1 MLPKKKAKTDEKLV
15 QNFVWTDDEV
25 SLLLSVVEEH
35 KASQIHAGFDWESFK
50 TKYVDSTEMF
60 VKRYPTTA
68 TGTVDRHSYP
78 KFDPGNQFT
87 KERVLS
93 KIKAIRVKYKAALDS
108 GRRSGGGRVVATFF
122 DMCSN
127 IWAGSPSAQCIDG
140 GLESSNVG
148 SVEKDTEEEAESAT
162 VQSDHEKNDC
172 IPGPGP
178 DPDADNGVEKSS
190 NQIALCENS
199 VSQTSGRR
207 DLIAFIQDQ
216 RNGNL
221 KKKLPSDKVMIDLT
235 KEDLQLKREIV
246 KQLKEKD
253 ADQKEQLK
261 VMTETVGNLAKSIS
275 EGFSALTSY
284 LNQPHRYPLRPLH
297 PDSLGT
303 AASDS
308 QRLTFDQSYHLE

>member
-1 MLPKKKAKTDEKLV
+1 M
-15 QNFVWTDDEV
+15 
-25 SLLLSVVEEH
+25 LLSVVQEY
-35 KASQIHAGFDWESFK
+35 KASQIHAGFDWESIK

-68 TGTVDRHSYP
+68 TGTVDRDSYP
-78 KFDPGNQFT
+78 KFDSGNQFT
-87 KERVLS
+87 KERVLL

-127 IWAGSPSAQCIDG
+127 TWAGSPSAQCIDC
-140 GLESSNVG
+140 GLQSFNVG
-148 SVEKDTEEEAESAT
+148 SVQKDTEEAESAT

-172 IPGPGP
+172 IPGP

-199 VSQTSGRR
+199 VSQTSGRG

-216 RNGNL
+216 RNGKL
-221 KKKLPSDKVMIDLT
+221 KKKLRSDKVMIDLT

-246 KQLKEKD
+246 KQLKETD

-284 LNQPHRYPLRPLH
+284 LNQPHRYPLRPLY
-297 PDSLGT
+297 PNPVGT

-308 QRLTFDQSYHLE
+308 QRLTFDQSYHLDSEKSYFAF